1 VAPAFAKYAEHYFH
15 ASLNSIMQSS
25 GRMPVFIKRREKRV
39 EPSIKPEQ
47 ILFAAEDSEFAIMN
61 WSSTP

>member
-1 VAPAFAKYAEHYFH
+1 VAPALAKYAEHYFH
-15 ASLNSIMQSS
+15 AGLRTSVQLW
-25 GRMPVFIKRREKRV
+25 GRA
-39 EPSIKPEQ
+39 PSIEPEQ